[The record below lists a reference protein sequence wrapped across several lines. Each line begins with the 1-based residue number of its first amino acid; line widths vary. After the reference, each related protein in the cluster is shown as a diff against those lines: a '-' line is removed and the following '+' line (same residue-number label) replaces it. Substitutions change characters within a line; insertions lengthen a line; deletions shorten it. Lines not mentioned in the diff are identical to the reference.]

1 MGILEKACIPKEK
14 EGFPKN
20 LRCNLQAEVDCYSSQ
35 LCLWQ
40 QLHLLLVLREKRH
53 AQQKKAAAPKNLWWP
68 CRAPEVPVSFGLT
81 NTCHSHIHQLCQEKK
96 GILKEKSG
104 CSKKHKVASTL
115 HLLAEVDYCSSQ
127 NICGNSCSKY
137 LWWLQPSIVSREK
150 MFSEKE
156 RKAGTPKN
164 KVAMQS
170 SKGANRRPH
179 KIPVATAAIDRVEGF
194 LTEKKWMLQKRGAIA
209 ELQRRQL
216 T

>member
-1 MGILEKACIPKEK
+1 MPCCIRR
-14 EGFPKN
+14 KN
-20 LRCNLQAEVDCYSSQ
+20 GHSGKSMHSKRKRGHSKKPERQPAEVDCYSSQ

-53 AQQKKAAAPKNLWWP
+53 AQKKKAAALKNLWWP
-68 CRAPEVPVSFGLT
+68 CRAPEVPVSFGLA
-81 NTCHSHIHQLCQEKK
+81 NTCHSCIHRLCQEKK

-137 LWWLQPSIVSREK
+137 LWRLQPSIVSREK

-156 RKAGTPKN
+156 RKVGSPKN
-164 KVAMQS
+164 
-170 SKGANRRPH
+170 
-179 KIPVATAAIDRVEGF
+179 
-194 LTEKKWMLQKRGAIA
+194 
-209 ELQRRQL
+209 
-216 T
+216 